1 MMSDYDRTL
10 ELQEAAY
17 NSVGQSTVQY
27 KINQIKNSWERLRV
41 SLLDQNVYKGALDKG
56 NQLLSS
62 IKEGFSLKDLAFIGV
77 IGLTVGKTFITQMI
91 KIGQYK
97 HHKKHCD
104 DYTFYSY
111 TFLCFIRHRRTPI
124 PRP

>member
-17 NSVGQSTVQY
+17 NSVGQSTVQFNKYQDTVEY

-62 IKEGFSLKDLAFIGV
+62 IKEDFSLKDLAFIGV
-77 IGLTVGKTFITQMI
+77 IGLTVGKPIL
-91 KIGQYK
+91 
-97 HHKKHCD
+97 
-104 DYTFYSY
+104 SY
-111 TFLCFIRHRRTPI
+111 AI
-124 PRP
+124 